1 MNAVL
6 FYLLNWAKE
15 GEWMNSFVNRLQL
28 LTRFF
33 FAPRRIGSITP
44 SSRFLVN
51 ALLESIPWYE
61 VKTIVE
67 LGAGTGVVTREIER
81 RKQQDCKTV
90 IFEIDPYLREIL
102 HKEDPDRIICSNA
115 VQLCAELEQLKI
127 PMVECIVSSLPFAN
141 FKERERLVLLQQI
154 RKTLFPNQLFIAYQY
169 SLQMKPLLQRF
180 FQQVEVRFVPFNLP
194 PAFVYICRK

>member
-1 MNAVL
+1 
-6 FYLLNWAKE
+6 
-15 GEWMNSFVNRLQL
+15 MNSIESRLQM

-33 FAPRRIGSITP
+33 FSPRRIGSITP

-51 ALLESIPWYE
+51 AMLESVPWDD

-81 RKQQDCKTV
+81 RKGKESLMV
-90 IFEIDPYLREIL
+90 IFEIDPYLRNVLQQENPNRL
-102 HKEDPDRIICSNA
+102 ICSNTNR
-115 VQLCAELEQLKI
+115 LCNELKRLNI
-127 PMVECIVSSLPFAN
+127 PKVECIISSLPFAN
-141 FKERERLVLLQQI
+141 FKDYERKVLLEQI
-154 RKTLFPNQLFIAYQY
+154 RNALLPDQLFVAYQY
-169 SLQMKPLLQRF
+169 SLQMKPLLDQF